1 MNLFSYF
8 KKKNLTLLKI
18 IFYPKLLH
26 KTQLKRFMIFK
37 KQNDNLEGTFI

>member
-1 MNLFSYF
+1 MNLFSYL
-8 KKKNLTLLKI
+8 KKKTDIAEDYIL
-18 IFYPKLLH
+18 PKLLH